1 LGAMLALR
9 NVATFVLVVLVVMV
23 VGAAA
28 EGGCS
33 EEVPNG
39 DRYPCPRILIMGGA
53 GVGKSSLANVL
64 IGRDKNYANNSKDC
78 FNVGFAGGVNG
89 MVGHTVETCAETEY
103 GWLGSN
109 EMDAKVTMIDT
120 PGFGEEPEDEE
131 AMLNAMV
138 NFLKNEVK
146 FVDVF
151 LIAFKESDTRMT
163 RDLRANLRML
173 TAMFGPK
180 FWDHVMIEATRYP
193 FYPRKEQER
202 GVHTEEQ
209 RLAHMNMW
217 KDIKKEQFKM
227 TNENWQNMDAVFI
240 DSHYSPSDP
249 TEAMMFK
256 SQTDKLLKFAK
267 ETKSFPMKDIQTV
280 QSELRKM
287 EKEWEKINEAKLKL
301 DQEFEV
307 LQKDCRTQLDICKDN
322 QTELEQQNEDLN
334 VKLNTYQG
342 QLRLALSKAE
352 AKSQIGLLS
361 GEGTKLA
368 ILGGAGLLLGLL
380 LGGALAAWCW
390 YRNKIANMD
399 EEDED
404 EDDKWNAKNLEEVEY
419 DNENYVKRGKKD
431 IL

>member
-1 LGAMLALR
+1 MLALR
-9 NVATFVLVVLVVMV
+9 NVVTVPAALVVLAVLV
-23 VGAAA
+23 VGAAG

-33 EEVPNG
+33 DEVPNG

-89 MVGHTVETCAETEY
+89 MVGHTVETCAETEF

-109 EMDAKVTMIDT
+109 EINAKVTIIDT

-138 NFLKNEVK
+138 NFLKDEVK

-202 GVHTEEQ
+202 NVHTEEQ
-209 RLAHMNMW
+209 RLAHMEMW
-217 KDIKKEQFKM
+217 KDVKKEQFKM
-227 TNENWQNMDAVFI
+227 TNENWQKMDAVFI

-287 EKEWEKINEAKLKL
+287 EKEWEKIKEAKVKL

-322 QTELEQQNEDLN
+322 QTELEEQKEDLQ
-334 VKLNTYQG
+334 VKLNTSQG
-342 QLRLALSKAE
+342 QLRLALAKAE
-352 AKSQIGLLS
+352 SKSQIGLLS

-368 ILGGAGLLLGLL
+368 LLGGAGLLLGLL

-390 YRNKIANMD
+390 YRNKIANR
-399 EEDED
+399 D
-404 EDDKWNAKNLEEVEY
+404 EDDDDDNWNAKNLEEVEY
-419 DNENYVKRGKKD
+419 ENENDVKRFS
-431 IL
+431 

>member
-1 LGAMLALR
+1 MLKALR
-9 NVATFVLVVLVVMV
+9 DVATVLAVLVVGVA
-23 VGAAA
+23 G

-33 EEVPNG
+33 DEVPNG

-89 MVGHTVETCAETEY
+89 MVGHTVETCAETEF

-109 EMDAKVTMIDT
+109 EINAKVTIIDT

-138 NFLKNEVK
+138 NFLKDEVK

-202 GVHTEEQ
+202 GVNTEEK
-209 RLAHMNMW
+209 RLAHMEMW

-227 TNENWQNMDAVFI
+227 TNKNWQNMDAVFI

-249 TEAMMFK
+249 TESMMFK

-287 EKEWEKINEAKLKL
+287 EKEWEKIKEAKVKL

-322 QTELEQQNEDLN
+322 QTELEEQKQDLD
-334 VKLNTYQG
+334 VKLNTSQG
-342 QLRLALSKAE
+342 QLRLALAKAE

-361 GEGTKLA
+361 GEGTKMA
-368 ILGGAGLLLGLL
+368 L
-380 LGGALAAWCW
+380 LGGGGILIGLLFGGGLAAWCW
-390 YRNKIANMD
+390 YRNKVANMD
-399 EEDED
+399 EEDEEED
-404 EDDKWNAKNLEEVEY
+404 ENWSAKNVEEVEY
-419 DNENYVKRGKKD
+419 ENENDVKRRKKD

>member
-1 LGAMLALR
+1 MKH
-9 NVATFVLVVLVVMV
+9 
-23 VGAAA
+23 
-28 EGGCS
+28 
-33 EEVPNG
+33 
-39 DRYPCPRILIMGGA
+39 
-53 GVGKSSLANVL
+53 GK
-64 IGRDKNYANNSKDC
+64 GENYNNFLFSTL
-78 FNVGFAGGVNG
+78 NI
-89 MVGHTVETCAETEY
+89 T
-103 GWLGSN
+103 SQ
-109 EMDAKVTMIDT
+109 VTMIDT

-138 NFLKNEVK
+138 NFLKDVVK

-193 FYPRKEQER
+193 FYRLPFILHLVPFTLYLLPFTRYPFYPRKEQER
-202 GVHTEEQ
+202 NVHTEEQ
-209 RLAHMNMW
+209 RLAHMEMW
-217 KDIKKEQFKM
+217 KDVKKEQFKM

-287 EKEWEKINEAKLKL
+287 EKEWEKIKEAKVKL

-322 QTELEQQNEDLN
+322 QTGHE
-334 VKLNTYQG
+334 
-342 QLRLALSKAE
+342 
-352 AKSQIGLLS
+352 
-361 GEGTKLA
+361 
-368 ILGGAGLLLGLL
+368 
-380 LGGALAAWCW
+380 
-390 YRNKIANMD
+390 
-399 EEDED
+399 
-404 EDDKWNAKNLEEVEY
+404 
-419 DNENYVKRGKKD
+419 
-431 IL
+431 